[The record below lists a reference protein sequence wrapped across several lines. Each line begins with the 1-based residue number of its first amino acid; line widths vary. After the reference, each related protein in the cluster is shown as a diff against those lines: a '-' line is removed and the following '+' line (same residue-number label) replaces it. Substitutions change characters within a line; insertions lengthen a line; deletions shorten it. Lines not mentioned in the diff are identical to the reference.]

1 MLLIEEKQIP
11 IRIDLVNMRSYGDK
25 PNDFLRKVPNGLLPA
40 LELSNDGRII
50 TESQVIM
57 ELLDDLHSA
66 ENGYKPMRPSPN
78 DGLGQARYAAL
89 ARLERECV
97 P

>member
-66 ENGYKPMRPSPN
+66 ENGYKPMRPSPT
-78 DGLGQARYAAL
+78 DGLGQACYAAL